1 MLYHCVQAGLDLAIV
16 NSEKLERYHSV
27 PEEERRLAEDLI
39 WWRGDDP
46 IAAFAG
52 YFRSRKAKPNVE
64 QRRSLPLD
72 ERLGLYIL
80 EGSKEGLVEDL
91 DEALLARSAL
101 EIINGPL
108 MKGMD
113 EVGRLFNSNQMIV
126 AEVLQSAEAMKA
138 AVAHLEP
145 HMEKAD
151 SASRGTIVL
160 ATVKGDVHDIGKNLV
175 DIILSNNGYRVIN
188 LGIKV
193 PPEELIKACNE
204 HRPDAIGLSGLLVKS
219 AQMMVATAQDLKTAG
234 VGCPILVGG
243 AALSARFT
251 RMKIAPEYG
260 GMVAYAND
268 AMEGLDLANQLMDEE
283 RRAALRKNLEAETRT
298 LLASAAKPAAP
309 APMAGRRA
317 SSVRQDVEIPLPPDL
332 KPHVVRGYDLAEV
345 FRYINPVMLY
355 TRHLGLRNYEAALA
369 SGDARAK
376 ELTATVA
383 EVEEVM
389 LGRADIAANAIYRFF
404 PARSDGD
411 RTVMIY
417 SSDGKTVLESLI
429 FGRQSDEPGLSLAD
443 YVAPRSS
450 GKSDYLCM
458 FVTTIGAGVRALADE
473 WKDRGEYLRSHILQ
487 ILALEG
493 AEAFAELLH
502 QKIRQMWGFGDP
514 PGVTM
519 KELHQAHYHGKRFSF
534 GYPACPRLEDQE
546 KLFRLLEVD
555 KHGIGLQLTEGF
567 MMDPESAVSAMVF
580 HHPEARYFSL
590 SAADIEALER
600 ELGAAPAD
608 SPLALASR

>member
-1 MLYHCVQAGLDLAIV
+1 
-16 NSEKLERYHSV
+16 
-27 PEEERRLAEDLI
+27 
-39 WWRGDDP
+39 
-46 IAAFAG
+46 
-52 YFRSRKAKPNVE
+52 
-64 QRRSLPLD
+64 
-72 ERLGLYIL
+72 
-80 EGSKEGLVEDL
+80 
-91 DEALLARSAL
+91 
-101 EIINGPL
+101 
-108 MKGMD
+108 
-113 EVGRLFNSNQMIV
+113 
-126 AEVLQSAEAMKA
+126 
-138 AVAHLEP
+138 
-145 HMEKAD
+145 
-151 SASRGTIVL
+151 
-160 ATVKGDVHDIGKNLV
+160 
-175 DIILSNNGYRVIN
+175 
-188 LGIKV
+188 
-193 PPEELIKACNE
+193 
-204 HRPDAIGLSGLLVKS
+204 
-219 AQMMVATAQDLKTAG
+219 
-234 VGCPILVGG
+234 
-243 AALSARFT
+243 
-251 RMKIAPEYG
+251 
-260 GMVAYAND
+260 MVAYAND

-283 RRAALRKNLEAETRT
+283 RRAALRKNLEAETRK

-376 ELTATVA
+376 ELTAAVA

-411 RTVMIY
+411 RTIMIY

-450 GKSDYLCM
+450 GKTDYLCM

-514 PGVTM
+514 PGITM

-600 ELGAAPAD
+600 ELSPAPAD